1 MRTNFKYKTMHEIA
15 YETIR
20 DAILNGRYQPGQ
32 RLVAEELAKDLG
44 VSRMPVREA
53 LHRLEAT
60 GLVTLM
66 PHRGAVVNELSESEI
81 IEIYHIRAVLDGLA
95 TRQAAPHLTKAD
107 YDRLNALLDE
117 MAAAAKAKDL
127 DRVLRVNRDFHQ
139 LIWQAA
145 HAPRLHSLL
154 ENLYDASQRF
164 RNISVLL
171 PGRLERLTQEHRRI
185 AQALARGDVEKAER
199 FAVNHHEGTALLLLR
214 AVERGKRGAASAQ
227 GPEDRKGGG
236 RRKR

>member
-1 MRTNFKYKTMHEIA
+1 MVGAYRTMQEIV
-15 YETIR
+15 YDTIR
-20 DAILNGRYQPGQ
+20 DAILGGRYRPGQ
-32 RLVAEELAKDLG
+32 RLVADELAKEIG

-60 GLVTLM
+60 GLVTLT

-95 TRQAAPHLTKAD
+95 TRLAAPHLAKPD
-107 YDRLNALLDE
+107 YDRLNAILDE
-117 MAAAAKAKDL
+117 MAAAAKLKDL

-139 LIWQAA
+139 CIWQAA

-164 RNISVLL
+164 RHISILL
-171 PGRLERLTQEHRRI
+171 PGRLEQLTQEHRRI

-199 FAVNHHEGTALLLLR
+199 FAIEHHEGTALRLLR
-214 AVERGKRGAASAQ
+214 AVEQGKRMAASAH
-227 GPEDRKGGG
+227 GTDDRKGGG

>member
-1 MRTNFKYKTMHEIA
+1 MLGTYRTMQEIV
-15 YETIR
+15 YDTIR
-20 DAILNGRYQPGQ
+20 DAILRGRYRPGQ
-32 RLVAEELAKDLG
+32 RLVADELAKEIG

-53 LHRLEAT
+53 LHRLEAA
-60 GLVTLM
+60 GLVTLT
-66 PHRGAVVNELSESEI
+66 PHRGAVVNEISESEI
-81 IEIYHIRAVLDGLA
+81 IEIYHIRGVLDGLA
-95 TRQAAPHLTKAD
+95 ARLSAPHLTQAD
-107 YDRLNALLDE
+107 YDRLNAVLDE

-145 HAPRLHSLL
+145 RAPRLHSLL

-171 PGRLERLTQEHRRI
+171 PGRLEQLTQEHRRI
-185 AQALARGDVEKAER
+185 ARALARGDVSRAER
-199 FAVNHHEGTALLLLR
+199 FAIEHHEGTALRLLR
-214 AVERGKRGAASAQ
+214 AVEQGKRMAASAH
-227 GPEDRKGGG
+227 GPDDRKGRG